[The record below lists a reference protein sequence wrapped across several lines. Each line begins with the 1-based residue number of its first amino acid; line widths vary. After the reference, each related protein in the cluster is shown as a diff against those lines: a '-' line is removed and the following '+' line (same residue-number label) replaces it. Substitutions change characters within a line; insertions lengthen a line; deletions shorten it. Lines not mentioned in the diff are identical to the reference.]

1 MASKVADLILV
12 YQFLRRL
19 TTPFNETPAFD
30 LGIIDERGNR
40 IKSKELKTTEEK
52 NAYGYYDRL
61 VFNVKKLLERL
72 PGGKNRLASYAA
84 ALFLIKESQKP
95 EHKYT
100 TKDLQEGIDSC
111 MKELEKTTMKNLKD
125 LVEDVPANAS
135 GAAVAGTG
143 DDSDT
148 VVVKKKK
155 KKEVLIDRDGRKTEM
170 RKYIKAYMERRAKRE
185 ELKKRE
191 DFRKRMGI

>member
-1 MASKVADLILV
+1 MASKVADLVLV
-12 YQFLRRL
+12 YQFLKRL

-40 IKSKELKTTEEK
+40 IKSKDLKTTEEK
-52 NAYGYYDRL
+52 NAYGYFDRL

-84 ALFLIKESQKP
+84 ALFLIKESHKP
-95 EHKYT
+95 EREYT
-100 TKDLQEGIDSC
+100 TKDLQEGFDSC
-111 MKELEKTTMKNLKD
+111 MKELEKRTMKNLKD
-125 LVEDVPANAS
+125 LVEDAPANSS

-155 KKEVLIDRDGRKTEM
+155 KVLINRDGRKRDM
-170 RKYIKAYMERRAKRE
+170 RSYIKAYMERRVKRE
-185 ELKKRE
+185 QLKKKE
-191 DFRKRMGI
+191 DLRKRMGL

>member
-1 MASKVADLILV
+1 MASKIADLVLV
-12 YQFLRRL
+12 YQFIKRL

-52 NAYGYYDRL
+52 NAYGYFDRL

-72 PGGKNRLASYAA
+72 PGGKNRLASYGA
-84 ALFLIKESQKP
+84 ALFLIKESHKP
-95 EHKYT
+95 EREYT
-100 TKDLQEGIDSC
+100 TKDLQEGFDSC
-111 MKELEKTTMKNLKD
+111 MKELEKRTMKNLKD
-125 LVEDVPANAS
+125 LVEDAPANSS

-155 KKEVLIDRDGRKTEM
+155 KVLINRDGRKRDM
-170 RKYIKAYMERRAKRE
+170 RSYIKAYMERRVKRE
-185 ELKKRE
+185 QLKKKE
-191 DFRKRMGI
+191 DLRKRMGL